1 MVDSNITEIRR
12 IVKVILKKNNLDP
25 KEHKFKVSYVSFADL
40 ANDGKYFVKFD
51 SLSNINPLDLR
62 IKLMDE
68 IEKTGKEEDF
78 KLSHSIIGFKED
90 WLKCQNI
97 LFPQKKK

>member
-1 MVDSNITEIRR
+1 MVDPNITEIRK
-12 IVKVILKKNNLDP
+12 IIKNILKKYNLDP
-25 KEHKFKVSYVSFADL
+25 KEHKFKVNYVSFEGRYG
-40 ANDGKYFVKFD
+40 NYFVKFD
-51 SLSNINPLDLR
+51 SLFNIQPLDLR

-90 WLKCQNI
+90 
-97 LFPQKKK
+97 